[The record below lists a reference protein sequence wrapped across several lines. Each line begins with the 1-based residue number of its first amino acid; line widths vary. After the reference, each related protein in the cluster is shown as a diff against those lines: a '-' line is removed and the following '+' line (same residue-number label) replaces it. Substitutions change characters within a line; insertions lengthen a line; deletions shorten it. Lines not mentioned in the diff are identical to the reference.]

1 MATQLTKPVRRET
14 SLTDRKGR
22 RIIAILDADNTIT
35 FKPKGLRRTVT
46 VYLGHCFMLAQIM
59 DAEDRYKKAVEAYKV
74 KKAHGARA
82 RKPIKPSLPFGKVY
96 FDALK

>member
-1 MATQLTKPVRRET
+1 
-14 SLTDRKGR
+14 
-22 RIIAILDADNTIT
+22 
-35 FKPKGLRRTVT
+35 
-46 VYLGHCFMLAQIM
+46 MLAQIM